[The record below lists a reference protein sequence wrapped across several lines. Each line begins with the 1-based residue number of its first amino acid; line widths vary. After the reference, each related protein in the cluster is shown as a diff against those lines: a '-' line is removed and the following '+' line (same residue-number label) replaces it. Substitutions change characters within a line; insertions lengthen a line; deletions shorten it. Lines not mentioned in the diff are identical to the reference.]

1 MMKSTKQCRDMIK
14 LYEGFRDTTYLCS
27 AGKKTIGYGCI
38 VHSESDKNI
47 VIILIDG
54 SKQEY
59 KKPLSKSDF
68 DDMFNKNLDTLDSKV
83 REALGKDVK
92 QSHFD
97 AMVSLG
103 FNIGISAISHST
115 ALRELK
121 LGNFEKSRNAIGLW
135 NKATVN
141 GKKVEI
147 KGLTNRRK
155 KEQLMFDGIY
165 NA

>member
-1 MMKSTKQCRDMIK
+1 M
-14 LYEGFRDTTYLCS
+14 
-27 AGKKTIGYGCI
+27 
-38 VHSESDKNI
+38 
-47 VIILIDG
+47 DG

-68 DDMFNKNLDTLDSKV
+68 EDMFNKNLDTLDSKV

-121 LGNFEKSRNAIGLW
+121 LGNFEKAKNAIGLW
-135 NKATVN
+135 NKATIN
-141 GKKVEI
+141 GKKIEI